1 MEYLRI
7 YFMVR
12 HLDFT
17 ASFASGH
24 QLARD
29 CIAIL
34 CASCSSTRPPA
45 PVAVVRSP
53 YIYARSRGGRAVC
66 SGLADASAVPKME
79 TAATAKIKRIYAS
92 HLTDWPNYCTYQLYH
107 KSWAA
112 CHACELNR
120 PVLAFVSFSNIHS
133 CGRLA
138 LLALHIHRSFCWR
151 WMPSA
156 WLRSTS
162 LRPSDQCLVLDPPP
176 PFFREEFLG
185 WHHLRRRRTAEEQ
198 RRSDRSPP
206 RAPPGRKGK
215 LMEGSF
221 FPTGPPTTPHIYTR
235 LFKVAPCADL
245 AS

>member
-112 CHACELNR
+112 CHACEWTDQYL
-120 PVLAFVSFSNIHS
+120 HS
-133 CGRLA
+133 CRFRIFIRVV
-138 LLALHIHRSFCWR
+138 ALHYLHCISI
-151 WMPSA
+151 
-156 WLRSTS
+156 
-162 LRPSDQCLVLDPPP
+162 DP
-176 PFFREEFLG
+176 FAEDGCRVRG
-185 WHHLRRRRTAEEQ
+185 WGRRRCVHPIVASIWSITA
-198 RRSDRSPP
+198 
-206 RAPPGRKGK
+206 
-215 LMEGSF
+215 
-221 FPTGPPTTPHIYTR
+221 T
-235 LFKVAPCADL
+235 CA
-245 AS
+245 SR